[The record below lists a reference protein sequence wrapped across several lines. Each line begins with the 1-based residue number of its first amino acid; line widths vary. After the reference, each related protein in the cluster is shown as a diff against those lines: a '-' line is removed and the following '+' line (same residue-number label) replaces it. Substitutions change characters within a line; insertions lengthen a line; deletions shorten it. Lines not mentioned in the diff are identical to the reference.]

1 MKPMTMNIART
12 TLTILSFSVLF
23 AALAPGAHA
32 ATCTPSNVAGN
43 WGYTYTGT
51 LFLPSGPAPLAAVGR
66 YTADADGNISGTQTR
81 SVAGA
86 TAQEVIKGVAT
97 LNPDCTS
104 TTTVGVYDQSEKLL
118 RTAVLAGVYVNNG
131 KEIQSIFESLVLP
144 DGTTLP
150 VLITGDAKKQ

>member
-1 MKPMTMNIART
+1 MKPMTMNIT
-12 TLTILSFSVLF
+12 GMTLTILSFSMLF
-23 AALAPGAHA
+23 AALTPGAHA

-51 LFLPSGPAPLAAVGR
+51 LFLPSGPVLLAAVGR
-66 YTADADGNISGTQTR
+66 YTADADGNLSGTQTR

-104 TTTVGVYDQSEKLL
+104 TATVGVYDQSGNLL
-118 RTAVLAGVYVNNG
+118 RTAVVAGVYVNNG
-131 KEIQSIFESLVLP
+131 KEIRDIFQSLVLP

-150 VLITGDAKKQ
+150 VVITGDAKKQ